1 MTIDR
6 GSSRLLLEQQIDH
19 WIIDW
24 IASGVK
30 QFDSLLISLP
40 GVYPA
45 AVLSSMRRLVHKG
58 LVPRS
63 ILDDANQYVSGK
75 SSMSKISA
83 HETVPPSYS
92 NHIPHPLDYD
102 WRFSY
107 ETALKLL
114 DYATA
119 LSKPADTVAL
129 LGAPSLFNITAGDF
143 SNRKI
148 ILLDKNAAKY
158 IAQAK
163 DPSTL
168 YQCNLLRD
176 DLPAIKA
183 QVVVVDPP
191 WYLHQMRSF
200 IWAATRI
207 ANVGGQMLM
216 CLPAAG
222 SKSGVIDEVNEALNW
237 AERIGFQMHWIEK
250 GALTYD
256 SPLFE
261 RNALRAEGI
270 RRIPSDWRRGDLAL
284 LSYKDKVPVLR
295 PLVLPEEE
303 WVQVQ
308 IQGVEIRIR
317 PQIQDGQFHDPVLIP
332 IVGGRNV
339 LPSISRGDPRR
350 KMTDIWTQGN
360 RIFACLG
367 KNVLLGIL
375 NSISS
380 GESRYA
386 VVSRMLGRNVLPHE
400 YERIL
405 IAEKQIAELINIE
418 KSEMENF
425 RRDQY

>member
-1 MTIDR
+1 MIVD
-6 GSSRLLLEQQIDH
+6 SRLSGLLLEQQIDH
-19 WIIDW
+19 WIIDR
-24 IASGVK
+24 IALGVK
-30 QFDSLLISLP
+30 QFDRLLISLP

-45 AVLSSMRRLVHKG
+45 AVLSSMHRLAHKG

-75 SSMSKISA
+75 SSVSMTSA
-83 HETVPPSYS
+83 QQTVPPSYYS
-92 NHIPHPLDYD
+92 HIPHPLDYD

-107 ETALKLL
+107 GTALKLL
-114 DYATA
+114 DYASA
-119 LSKPADTVAL
+119 LTKPGETIAL
-129 LGAPSLFNITAGDF
+129 LGAPSLFNITSGDF
-143 SNRKI
+143 SNRKVV
-148 ILLDKNAAKY
+148 LLDRNAARY
-158 IAQAK
+158 VAQAK

-176 DLPAIKA
+176 ELPAIRA
-183 QVVVVDPP
+183 QVVIVDPP

-200 IWAATRI
+200 VWAAARI
-207 ANVGGQMLM
+207 VNVGGQILM

-222 SKSGVIDEVNEALNW
+222 SKSGVSDEVNEALNW

-261 RNALRAEGI
+261 RNSLKAEGI
-270 RRIPSDWRRGDLAL
+270 HTIPNDWRRGDLAL
-284 LSYKDKVPVLR
+284 LSYKDKISILR

-317 PQIQDGQFHDPVLIP
+317 PQTQDGQFHDPVLIP
-332 IVGGRNV
+332 IIGGRNV

-350 KMTDIWTQGN
+350 KMSDVWTQGN

-367 KNVLLGIL
+367 RNVLVGIL
-375 NSISS
+375 KSISS
-380 GESRYA
+380 EESRFTGA
-386 VVSRMLGRNVLPHE
+386 SRMLGRNVLPHE

-405 IAEKQIAELINIE
+405 IAEKQILELINVE

-425 RRDQY
+425 KRDQY